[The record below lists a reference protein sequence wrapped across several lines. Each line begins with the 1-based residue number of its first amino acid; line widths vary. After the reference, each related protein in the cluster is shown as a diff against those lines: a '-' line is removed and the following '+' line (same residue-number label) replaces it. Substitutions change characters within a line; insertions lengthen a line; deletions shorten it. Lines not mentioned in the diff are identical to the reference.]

1 LSGSER
7 NPPPAAARPE
17 EASDTAPA
25 TTSAAKP
32 RHPSRSRAVQGAI
45 SLALLALLAFFVDLG
60 AVGEALA
67 ATHAAALAGA
77 FVLALVDRALMIGKW
92 FPMLRVQVP
101 GATLGQA
108 TRAYLAAG
116 FTNYFLPS
124 TVGSDA
130 LRAAAVGRPHGRILE
145 VGASIAAER
154 LFGMLA
160 NGVLVLVSVA
170 VALDRAVHV
179 GLAGPL
185 ALGLFVAAALAVL
198 LPFSERAR
206 ALGRR
211 LLPRSLAERRGGL
224 LRRFFGAYLGY
235 RRHPGMLAVV
245 GALTLIE
252 VLFPLAILLVLS
264 LGMEGGPGFVALL
277 VAVPISS
284 LIAKVPISVAGVGPQ
299 EAVLVSLLAVF
310 GVPPGHGLALAILVR
325 LIDVLIAIPGAFFW
339 RELARGMD
347 RAGPPAPGAVR

>member
-7 NPPPAAARPE
+7 KPPEGAADAG
-17 EASDTAPA
+17 ASAG
-25 TTSAAKP
+25 
-32 RHPSRSRAVQGAI
+32 PSHGDARSRAPGGRRARLVQLAI
-45 SLALLALLAFFVDLG
+45 SLAMLALLGLFVDLG

-67 ATHAAALAGA
+67 ATHPAALAGA
-77 FVLALVDRALMIGKW
+77 FALALVDRALMIGKW
-92 FPMLRVQVP
+92 FPMLRVQAP
-101 GATLGQA
+101 DATLGQA

-160 NGVLVLVSVA
+160 NGVLVMVSVA
-170 VALDRAVHV
+170 VALDRAVPV

-185 ALGLFVAAALAVL
+185 ALGLFVAAALAVA
-198 LPFSERAR
+198 LPFSGSAR

-211 LLPRSLAERRGGL
+211 VLPRSLVEGRGGL
-224 LRRFFGAYLGY
+224 LGRFVGAYLDY
-235 RRHPGMLAVV
+235 RRHPGMLAAV
-245 GALTLIE
+245 GGLTLVE

-264 LGMEGGPGFVALL
+264 LGLEGGPGFVPLL

-284 LIAKVPISVAGVGPQ
+284 LIAKVPISVAGLGPQ

-310 GVPPGHGLALAILVR
+310 GVAPGHGLALAILVR
-325 LIDVLIAIPGAFFW
+325 LIDVVIAIPGAFFW
-339 RELARGMD
+339 RDLARGLR
-347 RAGPPAPGAVR
+347 RASPPVPEAVR